1 MCFLWVFITMN
12 SNDSPCSLAAPFLSL
27 ADLLCRAEAIQHG
40 HSSRGDPAGSL
51 QIGTLSIHWMFF
63 GKFAHSPFSP
73 QSLAFKALIRAAIS
87 VSNSW
92 KLFRPSSRVQKY
104 ETAVSDM
111 KRKCKCKH
119 LEGTVEDRWSLPEHP
134 NHPESSRIPFYIC
147 FIFDTPRSHFKP
159 AFGPGMLQGAN
170 QRPDPTAIPYRSTH
184 ETHSN
189 SAEIRLSLQYL
200 EHSWTLIQHDSL
212 HSAWFRWTFSPPA
225 LAEAKS
231 ASLALL
237 LPYL

>member
-1 MCFLWVFITMN
+1 MIPHALLQLHFCLLQISSAERKPFNMVTALEGTQLAPCRLVHWAFIG
-12 SNDSPCSLAAPFLSL
+12 CSLGNSHIHRFTPVPRLQGFDKSCYLGVQ
-27 ADLLCRAEAIQHG
+27 LL
-40 HSSRGDPAGSL
+40 
-51 QIGTLSIHWMFF
+51 
-63 GKFAHSPFSP
+63 
-73 QSLAFKALIRAAIS
+73 KALQTLLA
-87 VSNSW
+87 
-92 KLFRPSSRVQKY
+92 SSKY

-147 FIFDTPRSHFKP
+147 FIFDTPRSHLSQLC
-159 AFGPGMLQGAN
+159 PGMLQGAN